1 MLSKEENRKPCSET
15 HCFLKTIL
23 TAFPQIC
30 HESVSDTM
38 KAIAARMRADMD
50 EFERCFGEFGASE
63 ASLHFCKSVYKAA
76 DESYLNPFLAP
87 FGVGEMIKRYCII
100 IESLHGVK
108 KKKKRRDA
116 VETDKSNEKTIS
128 LVD

>member
-1 MLSKEENRKPCSET
+1 MLSQIENRKPCSET
-15 HCFLKTIL
+15 HFFIESVST
-23 TAFPQIC
+23 TFPQIC
-30 HESVSDTM
+30 HESVFDTM

-50 EFERCFGEFGASE
+50 EFEKRFGEFGASE
-63 ASLHFCKSVYKAA
+63 ASLHFCKIVYKAA

-108 KKKKRRDA
+108 KKKKRRVAAETAKSSEKA
-116 VETDKSNEKTIS
+116 VS
-128 LVD
+128 LID